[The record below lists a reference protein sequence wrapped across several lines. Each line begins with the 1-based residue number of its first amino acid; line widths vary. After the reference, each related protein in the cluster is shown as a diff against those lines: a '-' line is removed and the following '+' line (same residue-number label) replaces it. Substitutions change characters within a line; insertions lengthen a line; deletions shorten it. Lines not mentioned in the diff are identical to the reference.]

1 MNKSEI
7 AARLKAARLFRVLPK
22 RDRDGLAKGASV
34 QTFGADSIVIYR
46 GDSADHVYLI
56 LEGSVAVESM
66 SSHGKSLSI
75 SSLGAG
81 EVFGEM
87 AVLDGRDRSANIRT
101 LEPTSLLLISKMR
114 FRALLKEDSE
124 FAYEVILDLVQRLR
138 MADDQIEAI
147 MFLPLKRRLA
157 DLLLKLFR
165 SQGPELKT
173 TQADL
178 ANRLTATREKVN
190 VNLQIL
196 QDAGAIKLGRG
207 RITLLD
213 ETALARIK

>member
-1 MNKSEI
+1 MNNSEI
-7 AARLKAARLFRVLPK
+7 AARLKVARLFQVLPK
-22 RDRDGLAKGASV
+22 RDRDALAKSSTV
-34 QTFGADSIVIYR
+34 MTSEADTIVIYR
-46 GDSADHVYLI
+46 GDTAESVYLI

-66 SSHGKSLSI
+66 SSHGKSISI

-101 LEPTSLLLISKMR
+101 LEPTSLLLISKAR
-114 FRALLKEDSE
+114 FQALLTENPD

-138 MADDQIEAI
+138 QADDQIEAI
-147 MFLPLKRRLA
+147 MFLTLKRRLA
-157 DLLLKLFR
+157 GLLIDLFEA
-165 SQGPELKT
+165 QGPKLKI

-190 VNLQIL
+190 VNLQVL
-196 QDAGAIKLGRG
+196 QEAGAIKLGRG
-207 RITLLD
+207 QVTLLD
-213 ETALARIK
+213 QAALERIK

>member
-1 MNKSEI
+1 MNNSEI
-7 AARLKAARLFRVLPK
+7 AARLKAARLFRILPK
-22 RDRDGLAKGASV
+22 RDRDALVDGASV
-34 QTFGADSIVIYR
+34 MTHEPDTIVIYR
-46 GDSADHVYLI
+46 GDAAEGVYLI

-66 SSHGKSLSI
+66 SSHGKSISI
-75 SSLGAG
+75 SSLNSG

-101 LEPTSLLLISKMR
+101 LEPTSLLLISKAR
-114 FRALLKEDSE
+114 FKALLSDNPE

-138 MADDQIEAI
+138 HADDQIESI

-157 DLLLKLFR
+157 NLLLDLF
-165 SQGPELKT
+165 QAHGPQLKI

-190 VNLQIL
+190 VNLQVL
-196 QDAGAIKLGRG
+196 QAAGAIKLGRG
-207 RITLLD
+207 RLTLLD
-213 ETALARIK
+213 AATLARIK

>member
-1 MNKSEI
+1 MNNAEI
-7 AARLKAARLFRVLPK
+7 AARLKEARLFRVLPR
-22 RDRDGLAKGASV
+22 RDRDMLAKSASV
-34 QTFGADSIVIYR
+34 MTFDADTIVIYR
-46 GDSADHVYLI
+46 GDSAENVFLI

-66 SSHGKSLSI
+66 SSHGKSISI

-101 LEPTSLLLISKMR
+101 LEPASLLLISKAR
-114 FRALLKEDSE
+114 FRVLLNENPE

-138 MADDQIEAI
+138 QADDQIESI
-147 MFLPLKRRLA
+147 MFLTLKRRLA
-157 DLLLKLFR
+157 NLLLDLFR
-165 SQGPELKT
+165 AQGPELRI

-190 VNLQIL
+190 VNLQVL
-196 QDAGAIKLGRG
+196 REAGAIKLGRG
-207 RITLLD
+207 RVTLLD
-213 ETALARIK
+213 EAILARIK

>member
-1 MNKSEI
+1 MNNAEI
-7 AARLKAARLFRVLPK
+7 AARLKQARLFRVLPR
-22 RDRDGLAKGASV
+22 RDRDMLAKGSTV
-34 QTFGADSIVIYR
+34 MTFEADTIVIYR
-46 GDSADHVYLI
+46 GDTAENVFLI

-66 SSHGKSLSI
+66 SSHGKSISI

-101 LEPTSLLLISKMR
+101 LEPASLLLISEAR
-114 FRALLKEDSE
+114 FRALLSENPE

-138 MADDQIEAI
+138 QADDQIESI
-147 MFLPLKRRLA
+147 MFLTLKRRLA
-157 DLLLKLFR
+157 DLLLDLFR
-165 SQGPELKT
+165 AQGPELRI

-190 VNLQIL
+190 VNLQVL
-196 QDAGAIKLGRG
+196 REAGAIKLGRG
-207 RITLLD
+207 RVTLLD
-213 ETALARIK
+213 EAILTRIK